1 MVVFLAVTAL
11 RQFRIVALLEGWSYL
26 ALLFIAM
33 PLKYA
38 ADLPLAVRVA
48 GSVHG
53 LLFLV
58 FIATLFRATLERRWP
73 IRRAVRGLLCSLIP
87 FGAFVFDRSL
97 RREMATRAEGPAPR
111 RVIEGTP

>member
-1 MVVFLAVTAL
+1 MVVSVAVTAL
-11 RQFRIVALLEGWSYL
+11 RHFRIVALLEGWSYL

-38 ADLPLAVRVA
+38 AGVPLAVRVA

-53 LLFLV
+53 LLFLI
-58 FIATLFRATLERRWP
+58 FIATLFRATLERQWP

-97 RREMATRAEGPAPR
+97 RREMGTRG
-111 RVIEGTP
+111 